1 MPSQATIQELA
12 DLKERLGLLWDA
24 RGTTDGEILAVA
36 TRIDKL
42 LNEHYRLT
50 VGPAR
55 HASG

>member
-1 MPSQATIQELA
+1 MPSQATIQKLA
-12 DLKERLGLLWDA
+12 DLKEQLGNLWDA

-50 VGPAR
+50 AGSSQQT
-55 HASG
+55 SG